1 MSTMGPK
8 SAFSACFRDF
18 FMAYLECAEWTN
30 LEEPPHGA
38 KPITGGRSFSA
49 EATKKAHDDCE
60 KFIADNCKLLV
71 GLESEQCGHDFWLTR
86 NRHGAGFWDRGYGQL
101 GKDLTRAAQK
111 FPEQH
116 TWINDNNEF
125 ELE

>member
-1 MSTMGPK
+1 MSGEGATK
-8 SAFSACFRDF
+8 STFVSF

-30 LEEPPHGA
+30 TEDAPPLA
-38 KPITGGRSFSA
+38 KPLPRDGRSFSD
-49 EATKKAHDDCE
+49 EATQKARSDCE
-60 KFIADNCKLLV
+60 KFVKDNAELLR
-71 GLESEQCGHDFWLTR
+71 GLDSEQCGHDFWLTR
-86 NRHGAGFWDRGYGQL
+86 NHHGAGFWDRGL
-101 GKDLTRAAQK
+101 GDQGKQLTRAAQK